1 MAHAGNLT
9 EHSILSVPILSP
21 HVKIWSLAQYQLT
34 NYLHAFHT
42 RAFDAVVNV
51 TKDDPN
57 KICAKVVLERNV
69 GSSESLILQNVLH
82 SPNGVEDF

>member
-1 MAHAGNLT
+1 M
-9 EHSILSVPILSP
+9 
-21 HVKIWSLAQYQLT
+21 T

-42 RAFDAVVNV
+42 STFDAVVNV

-69 GSSESLILQNVLH
+69 RSSESLVM
-82 SPNGVEDF
+82 